1 MARWVHVV
9 AVLLMAALIGNSQCY
24 GLCLASFCKPSPDC
38 HHSQRSSNGG
48 HAACHF
54 RQSNTAGVEPSA
66 DFAKMPPAVPPVM
79 LADAP
84 VCDSLA
90 GFYSLHAEL
99 FHRGSPP
106 GRFSI
111 LRI

>member
-1 MARWVHVV
+1 MARWVHMV

-24 GLCLASFCKPSPDC
+24 GLCLASHCKPSPGC
-38 HHSQRSSNGG
+38 HHSSRPSNDG

-54 RQSNTAGVEPSA
+54 RQSNTAGVEASA
-66 DFAKMPPAVPPVM
+66 DLAKTVPAALPVM

-84 VCDSLA
+84 VCDSLTGIRSA
-90 GFYSLHAEL
+90 PAEL
-99 FHRGSPP
+99 LGCGSPP
-106 GRFSI
+106 GRFSV

>member
-1 MARWVHVV
+1 MARWVHMV

-24 GLCLASFCKPSPDC
+24 GLCLASHCKASQDC
-38 HHSQRSSNGG
+38 HHSSRSSDDG
-48 HAACHF
+48 HAACHYW
-54 RQSNTAGVEPSA
+54 QSNTAGVEASA
-66 DFAKMPPAVPPVM
+66 DLAKTPPAAMPVAP
-79 LADAP
+79 ADVL

-90 GFYSLHAEL
+90 GLYIVRAEL

-106 GRFSI
+106 GQVSI

>member
-1 MARWVHVV
+1 MARWVHMV

-24 GLCLASFCKPSPDC
+24 GLCLASVCKPSPDC

-54 RQSNTAGVEPSA
+54 RQSNMAGVEASADLAKTPPSA
-66 DFAKMPPAVPPVM
+66 LPVM
-79 LADAP
+79 LADAR
-84 VCDSLA
+84 VCDSLTGIRSA
-90 GFYSLHAEL
+90 PAEL
-99 FHRGSPP
+99 LGCGSPP
-106 GRFSI
+106 GRFSV